1 MKIIKKQKLAL
12 LAAIS
17 AASAVPATVMAAL
30 PAGVTTA
37 ITDAQADV
45 TEAGGLILIVAA
57 VIAGVFWIR
66 RVLR

>member
-1 MKIIKKQKLAL
+1 MKTTKKQKLAL
-12 LAAIS
+12 LAS
-17 AASAVPATVMAAL
+17 LSAVPAVSFAAL
-30 PAGVTTA
+30 PVGVSTA

-57 VIAGVFWIR
+57 VIAGVFWVR